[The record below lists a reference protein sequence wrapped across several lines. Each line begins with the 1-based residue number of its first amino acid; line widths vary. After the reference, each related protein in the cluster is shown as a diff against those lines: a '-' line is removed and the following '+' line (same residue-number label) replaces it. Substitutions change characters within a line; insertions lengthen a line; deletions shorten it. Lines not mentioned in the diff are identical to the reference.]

1 MNLKTEILLACNEEM
16 ELMKRKM
23 DTLEEENA
31 RQDATIKRLQ
41 NIIFMCSESVDLKSL
56 RSANFEDK
64 DLIGK

>member
-23 DTLEEENA
+23 DTIEEENA

-41 NIIFMCSESVDLKSL
+41 NIVF
-56 RSANFEDK
+56 
-64 DLIGK
+64 